1 MCAQDSAAPQEL
13 KSEPEPEPDAE
24 PEPEQSANPL
34 ATSGQREEADV
45 EAPLPTEAPRD
56 SGTAPQAD
64 EDV

>member
-1 MCAQDSAAPQEL
+1 MCAQDSAAAQEL

-34 ATSGQREEADV
+34 ATSGQREEAADV
-45 EAPLPTEAPRD
+45 EAPLPTEAR
-56 SGTAPQAD
+56 AQAD